1 MYYLYNKNNLFK
13 GSLNLV
19 ISKAVGEAAF
29 NVSFLT
35 PKSST
40 SPARPPKSLFASPV
54 PEAVECNNERHGLGL
69 AATQTWVGILTPPL
83 CPWAGCLISLEG
95 PQFPQW

>member
-40 SPARPPKSLFASPV
+40 SPPMPPRSLFASPV
-54 PEAVECNNERHGLGL
+54 PGRQWSVTMSDMGLGL
-69 AATQTWVGILTPPL
+69 QPHDLGWNPHSSTDSL
-83 CPWAGCLISLEG
+83 CDAG
-95 PQFPQW
+95 QDA